1 MTKTETEQHWQAI
14 FQQQRESG
22 LTKAKFC
29 KLNNITA
36 SAFYAWAKK
45 LRSQQAIDKQQV
57 VPLVFTDIKPE
68 PEQQLHLTLPN
79 GYQLSF
85 LPSLEPS
92 KLQQFLH
99 VLSV

>member
-36 SAFYAWAKK
+36 SAFYAVIRAK
-45 LRSQQAIDKQQV
+45 
-57 VPLVFTDIKPE
+57 
-68 PEQQLHLTLPN
+68 
-79 GYQLSF
+79 
-85 LPSLEPS
+85 
-92 KLQQFLH
+92 
-99 VLSV
+99 